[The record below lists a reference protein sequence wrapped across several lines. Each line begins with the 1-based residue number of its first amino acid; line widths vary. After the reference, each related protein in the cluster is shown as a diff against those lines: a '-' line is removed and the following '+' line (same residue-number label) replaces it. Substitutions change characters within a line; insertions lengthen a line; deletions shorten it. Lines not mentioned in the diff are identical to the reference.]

1 MASVLARLCQMS
13 ASVLRVLLCYGLISM
28 IMTHVHLLMSPCLP
42 AYGCVFVACLMA
54 CMLLVKLF
62 MNYLC
67 DHVFFKGPPGE
78 DLELR
83 HFLVLV

>member
-1 MASVLARLCQMS
+1 MS
-13 ASVLRVLLCYGLISM
+13 DVGFSFAGPFMLRAYQYDYD
-28 IMTHVHLLMSPCLP
+28 TWPSPCLP